1 MDSRPPEAPGLEAY
15 SGQKYSPTDER
26 RGLRKGKGGQQA
38 RLKAAKG
45 IDAAQRTGRRLV
57 MDDSRIGAHMG
68 ISAILL
74 LAAIG
79 GWGAFAYA
87 TYSARQ
93 QERTFRDIMA
103 QTIGER
109 DALRTEANQF
119 RADAERTRQALE
131 RSQAELVKAR
141 TPPSPLP
148 AAPPPPVTPPRTTP
162 PPPGAAPRTPPVR

>member
-1 MDSRPPEAPGLEAY
+1 MDE
-15 SGQKYSPTDER
+15 
-26 RGLRKGKGGQQA
+26 
-38 RLKAAKG
+38 
-45 IDAAQRTGRRLV
+45 
-57 MDDSRIGAHMG
+57 SRIGAHMG

-74 LAAIG
+74 LAAIS

-103 QTIGER
+103 QAIGER
-109 DALRTEANQF
+109 DALRTEANRF

-148 AAPPPPVTPPRTTP
+148 ATPPPPVTPPRTTP